1 MVERLSSGDILSVEQ
16 LSANFRVFAG
26 PGAGKTHFLVENIK
40 NIVERHP
47 TIVNSRSRKV
57 ACITYT
63 NAAVEEI
70 KRRLEDYVDSVEIST
85 IHGFIIENIIKPF
98 QHSLITIIQQ
108 DFGIIVPPGAP
119 ISSQI
124 EGLGILHGVDK
135 TELFDYIRA
144 STGGTGGELDYSK
157 YKMGQVEVDNDA
169 FVTSVLAGLPIN
181 PKLLNPDKIIPEHV
195 KPIKSYIWSNVRKL
209 THNEI
214 LYFGYRILQEDPTA
228 LYYIRVRFPFIFVDE
243 FQDTNPVQTLLVK
256 LIGKS
261 STHIGVVGDI
271 AQSIY
276 SFQGAKPNDFK
287 NFEINHETDRTF
299 AIQDN
304 RRSTKNIVN
313 FCNFLRQSDDTVV
326 QNSIKIYGEN
336 ENSTI
341 IESKKIHFLLGDT
354 PTVRTLLESV
364 VSEGGVIL
372 TRVWAAAFDYIRNI
386 SAEQAKLLKSIYNSY
401 YNSPIQI
408 RDEIVE
414 HNNVPW
420 VRAFRFI
427 FDLHNSFFTG
437 SLIDLIKAIKLYVK
451 VDEKQLCP
459 KALFQYDK
467 LANSVFSRITD
478 QTLTCDV
485 IKQFNEELK
494 KDAYLEFRNW
504 IEKSSPFDIQIFDDQ
519 ERDSLIRSVSQLQ
532 WDTSYKL
539 FSEVFSANSKYMT
552 VHQAKGLEWKKV
564 VVSALPTKRRDGIT
578 LSEVFESP
586 QLIQENSADEF
597 VRIYYVACSRAIE
610 DLYIH
615 ITEKIDQSVIENSI
629 AKFVDTTGQ
638 QIEYEIIT

>member
-1 MVERLSSGDILSVEQ
+1 M
-16 LSANFRVFAG
+16 
-26 PGAGKTHFLVENIK
+26 
-40 NIVERHP
+40 
-47 TIVNSRSRKV
+47 
-57 ACITYT
+57 
-63 NAAVEEI
+63 
-70 KRRLEDYVDSVEIST
+70 
-85 IHGFIIENIIKPF
+85 
-98 QHSLITIIQQ
+98 
-108 DFGIIVPPGAP
+108 
-119 ISSQI
+119 
-124 EGLGILHGVDK
+124 
-135 TELFDYIRA
+135 
-144 STGGTGGELDYSK
+144 
-157 YKMGQVEVDNDA
+157 
-169 FVTSVLAGLPIN
+169 
-181 PKLLNPDKIIPEHV
+181 
-195 KPIKSYIWSNVRKL
+195 
-209 THNEI
+209 
-214 LYFGYRILQEDPTA
+214 
-228 LYYIRVRFPFIFVDE
+228 
-243 FQDTNPVQTLLVK
+243 
-256 LIGKS
+256 
-261 STHIGVVGDI
+261 
-271 AQSIY
+271 
-276 SFQGAKPNDFK
+276 
-287 NFEINHETDRTF
+287 
-299 AIQDN
+299 
-304 RRSTKNIVN
+304 
-313 FCNFLRQSDDTVV
+313 
-326 QNSIKIYGEN
+326 
-336 ENSTI
+336 
-341 IESKKIHFLLGDT
+341 
-354 PTVRTLLESV
+354 
-364 VSEGGVIL
+364 
-372 TRVWAAAFDYIRNI
+372 
-386 SAEQAKLLKSIYNSY
+386 
-401 YNSPIQI
+401 
-408 RDEIVE
+408 
-414 HNNVPW
+414 
-420 VRAFRFI
+420 
-427 FDLHNSFFTG
+427 HNSFFTG